1 MFANFKKVIGNVL
14 DFFLENKKL
23 NRYALFFLIAFS
35 FWFLTMLSKTHETTC
50 LVPIDYINHPDDLSS
65 LASPDDFIRVRVKAS
80 GISILSFH
88 LFNQRSLIL
97 NYDVSNSQPTSNG
110 RDIFWIMNSKRKE
123 LADFFGT
130 STEIMNITPERIL
143 VPFINKIKKEVPLI
157 LNSDIN
163 LKQAF
168 WIEDDIK
175 LTPESV
181 TLYGE
186 QSLLDSVHTVTTDL
200 LKLDNLEQDQLHE
213 IALVIPNGLD
223 CKLKTVSVE
232 INIEAF
238 IEEVV
243 VREVEIR
250 DLNKGYSMKLF
261 PSNVSVTLRFPKDK
275 FQLFKTDF
283 LRLYVDASEV
293 LDAKLINVQY
303 DNLPEGVKVE
313 RLSPNR
319 LEFLLIKE

>member
-1 MFANFKKVIGNVL
+1 M
-14 DFFLENKKL
+14 
-23 NRYALFFLIAFS
+23 
-35 FWFLTMLSKTHETTC
+35 
-50 LVPIDYINHPDDLSS
+50 
-65 LASPDDFIRVRVKAS
+65 
-80 GISILSFH
+80 
-88 LFNQRSLIL
+88 
-97 NYDVSNSQPTSNG
+97 
-110 RDIFWIMNSKRKE
+110 
-123 LADFFGT
+123 
-130 STEIMNITPERIL
+130 
-143 VPFINKIKKEVPLI
+143 
-157 LNSDIN
+157 
-163 LKQAF
+163 
-168 WIEDDIK
+168 
-175 LTPESV
+175 TPESV

-213 IALVIPNGLD
+213 IALVIPDGLD

-261 PSNVSVTLRFPKDK
+261 PSNVSVTLSFPKDK

-293 LDAKLINVQY
+293 LDAKVINVQY